1 MKYKVDDSPCD
12 KSFEQGILETGQ
24 VIEDLLLLEIAS
36 ITQDLS
42 LFVFVFAP
50 HSLLN

>member
-1 MKYKVDDSPCD
+1 MKYKVVDSPFGR
-12 KSFEQGILETGQ
+12 SLEQGILETGQ
-24 VIEDLLLLEIAS
+24 VIEDLFLLEIAS

-50 HSLLN
+50 HALLN